1 MLMNNLIDAITKRRS
16 IREYTIHEVSKE
28 TCDEILEAATWA
40 PSAHNAQPWRF
51 SVLAEASTKEALA
64 GAMAKAWIEDL
75 RKNDTPH
82 KLAQKLIKHSI
93 ERFTTA
99 PVVVVACV
107 AMAELAMP
115 IEDGR
120 REIERDLALQS
131 LGAAIENLLLTAHSK
146 GLGACWYCAPIFC
159 KNIVKEILH
168 LPTNFEPQA
177 LVTIGY
183 PSEIP
188 APPKRK
194 PSQDVFRIGYWNE
207 KSS

>member
-1 MLMNNLIDAITKRRS
+1 MNNLIDAITKRRS
-16 IREYTIHEVSKE
+16 IRKYTNRKVSKE
-28 TCDEILEAATWA
+28 ICDEILEAATWA
-40 PSAHNAQPWRF
+40 PSTHNAQPWRF
-51 SVLAEASTKEALA
+51 SILAEASTKEALA
-64 GAMAKAWIEDL
+64 GAMAKVWIEDL

-82 KLAQKLIKHSI
+82 KLAQKLIKRSI

-99 PVVVVACV
+99 PVVVVASV
-107 AMAELAMP
+107 AMAELAKP
-115 IEDGR
+115 LEDGR

-131 LGAAIENLLLTAHSK
+131 LGAAIENLLLAVHSK

-159 KNIVKEILH
+159 KSIVKESLH
-168 LPTNFEPQA
+168 LPMSFEPQA

-188 APPKRK
+188 TAPKRK
-194 PSQDVFRIGYWNE
+194 PSQDIFRIGYWNK

>member
-1 MLMNNLIDAITKRRS
+1 MNTLIDAITKRRS
-16 IREYTIHEVSKE
+16 IRKYTTRKVSKE

-51 SVLAEASTKEALA
+51 TVLTEASTKEALA
-64 GAMAKAWIEDL
+64 GAMAKAWIEDINK
-75 RKNDTPH
+75 KNTSPEFS
-82 KLAQKLIKHSI
+82 QKLVSRSI

-107 AMAELAMP
+107 TMAELP
-115 IEDGR
+115 KPVENGR

-131 LGAAIENLLLTAHSK
+131 LGAAIENLLLATHSK

-159 KNIVKEILH
+159 KNIVKEILR
-168 LPTNFEPQA
+168 LPTSFEPQA

-183 PSEIP
+183 PSKIP
-188 APPKRK
+188 RTPKRK
-194 PSQDVFRIGYWNE
+194 PSQDIFRIGYWNE

>member
-1 MLMNNLIDAITKRRS
+1 MNNLIDAITKRRS
-16 IREYTIHEVSKE
+16 IRKYTIHEVSKE

-51 SVLAEASTKEALA
+51 SVLTEASTKEALA

-82 KLAQKLIKHSI
+82 KLARKLIKRSI

-107 AMAELAMP
+107 EMAELAMP

-188 APPKRK
+188 ATPKRK
-194 PSQDVFRIGYWNE
+194 PSQDIFRIGYWNE

>member
-1 MLMNNLIDAITKRRS
+1 MNTLIDAITKRRS
-16 IREYTIHEVSKE
+16 IRKYTTRKVSKE

-51 SVLAEASTKEALA
+51 TVLTEASTKEALA
-64 GAMAKAWIEDL
+64 GAMAKAWIEDINK
-75 RKNDTPH
+75 KNTSPEFS
-82 KLAQKLIKHSI
+82 QKLVSRSI

-107 AMAELAMP
+107 TMAELP
-115 IEDGR
+115 KPVEDGR

-131 LGAAIENLLLTAHSK
+131 LGAAIENLLLAAHSK

-159 KNIVKEILH
+159 KNIVKEILR
-168 LPTNFEPQA
+168 LPTSFEPQA

-183 PSEIP
+183 PSKIP
-188 APPKRK
+188 RTPERK
-194 PSQDVFRIGYWNE
+194 PFQDIFRIGYWDE

>member
-1 MLMNNLIDAITKRRS
+1 MNNLIDAIVKRRS
-16 IREYTIHEVSKE
+16 IRKYIAREVSKE

-51 SVLAEASTKEALA
+51 SVLVDASAKEALA
-64 GAMAKAWIEDL
+64 EAMAKAWIEDL
-75 RKNDTPH
+75 RKNDTSH
-82 KLAQKLIKHSI
+82 KLAQKLIKRSV

-99 PVVVVACV
+99 PVVVIACV
-107 AMAELAMP
+107 AMAESAKPM
-115 IEDGR
+115 EKGR
-120 REIERDLALQS
+120 REIERALALQS
-131 LGAAIENLLLTAHSK
+131 LGAAIENLLLAVHSK

-168 LPTNFEPQA
+168 LPTSFEPQA

-183 PSEIP
+183 PSKIP
-188 APPKRK
+188 TTPKRK
-194 PSQDVFRIGYWNE
+194 PPQDIFRVGYWNE

>member
-1 MLMNNLIDAITKRRS
+1 MNNLIDAIVKRRS
-16 IREYTIHEVSKE
+16 IRKYIAREVSKE

-51 SVLAEASTKEALA
+51 SVLTEASTKEALA

-82 KLAQKLIKHSI
+82 KLARKLIKRSI

-115 IEDGR
+115 IEDAK

-188 APPKRK
+188 ATPKRK
-194 PSQDVFRIGYWNE
+194 PSQDIFRIGYWNE

>member
-1 MLMNNLIDAITKRRS
+1 MNTLIDAITKRRS
-16 IREYTIHEVSKE
+16 IRKYTTRKVSKE

-51 SVLAEASTKEALA
+51 TVLTEASTKEALA
-64 GAMAKAWIEDL
+64 GAMAKAWIEDINK
-75 RKNDTPH
+75 KNTSPEFS
-82 KLAQKLIKHSI
+82 QKLVSRSI

-107 AMAELAMP
+107 TMAELP
-115 IEDGR
+115 KPVEDGR

-131 LGAAIENLLLTAHSK
+131 LGAAIENLLLAVHSK

-159 KNIVKEILH
+159 KDVVKEILR
-168 LPTNFEPQA
+168 LPTSFEPQA

-188 APPKRK
+188 ATPKRE
-194 PSQDVFRIGYWNE
+194 PFQDIFR
-207 KSS
+207 